1 MTKLPLSAREL
12 RKRRADRQG
21 VAMICASVFGFVAL
35 FGAAAYHD
43 VKLAEDRMAA
53 RYSVVQTIGQDA
65 YVVDHDLTGTD
76 CTDALR
82 HYPNSVCERSN

>member
-1 MTKLPLSAREL
+1 MMKHSLSAREL

-21 VAMICASVFGFVAL
+21 IAIICASLFGFVGL

-43 VKLAEDRMAA
+43 AKLTQDRIAA

-76 CTDALR
+76 CSDALR